1 LCIKITPISANKLA
15 GVLVAL
21 IEFTHVYKSYDKN
34 YILRDLS
41 FNIYKGE
48 FVFITGPSGAGKT
61 TTMKMVIAMEKP
73 THGQINVFNEDIS
86 AIQPKQIP
94 FLRRKIGFVFQ
105 DFKLLLNRTVFQNV
119 ALGLEISGVSGSII
133 TKNVT
138 EILKAVELYQTKDE
152 YPLCLSGGE
161 QQRVAIARALV
172 QNPSVLIA
180 DEPTGNLDFETAS
193 IIIDILKSF
202 NNKGTTMIIATHDK
216 TLIELGRARVID
228 ITKN

>member
-1 LCIKITPISANKLA
+1 M
-15 GVLVAL
+15 
-21 IEFTHVYKSYDKN
+21 HVYKSYDKN

-86 AIQPKQIP
+86 AIHPKQIP

-105 DFKLLLNRTVFQNV
+105 DFKLLTNRTVFQNV

-133 TKNVT
+133 AKNVT
-138 EILKAVELYQTKDE
+138 EILKAVELYQKKDE
-152 YPLCLSGGE
+152 YPLSLSGGE

>member
-1 LCIKITPISANKLA
+1 M
-15 GVLVAL
+15 
-21 IEFTHVYKSYDKN
+21 HVYKSYDKN

-48 FVFITGPSGAGKT
+48 FVFVTGPSGAGKT

-73 THGQINVFNEDIS
+73 THGQINVFNEDIA

-138 EILKAVELYQTKDE
+138 EILKAVELYQKKDE
-152 YPLCLSGGE
+152 YPLSLSGGE

-216 TLIELGRARVID
+216 TLIKLGRARVID

>member
-1 LCIKITPISANKLA
+1 M
-15 GVLVAL
+15 
-21 IEFTHVYKSYDKN
+21 IEFAHVYKSYDKN

-105 DFKLLLNRTVFQNV
+105 DFKLLINRTVFQNV

-138 EILKAVELYQTKDE
+138 EILKAVELYQKKDE
-152 YPLCLSGGE
+152 YPLSLSGGE

>member
-1 LCIKITPISANKLA
+1 M
-15 GVLVAL
+15 

-105 DFKLLLNRTVFQNV
+105 DFKLLINRTVFQNV

-152 YPLCLSGGE
+152 YPLSLSGGE

>member
-1 LCIKITPISANKLA
+1 M
-15 GVLVAL
+15 
-21 IEFTHVYKSYDKN
+21 HVYKSYDKN

-86 AIQPKQIP
+86 AIHPKQIP

-105 DFKLLLNRTVFQNV
+105 DFKLLTNRTVFQNV

-133 TKNVT
+133 AKNVT
-138 EILKAVELYQTKDE
+138 EILKAVELYQKKDE
-152 YPLCLSGGE
+152 YPLSLSGGE

-202 NNKGTTMIIATHDK
+202 NNKGTTMIIATQ
-216 TLIELGRARVID
+216 L
-228 ITKN
+228 

>member
-1 LCIKITPISANKLA
+1 M
-15 GVLVAL
+15 
-21 IEFTHVYKSYDKN
+21 HVYKSYDKN

-48 FVFITGPSGAGKT
+48 FVFVTGPSGAGKT

-105 DFKLLLNRTVFQNV
+105 DFKLLLSRTVFQNV

-133 TKNVT
+133 NKNVT
-138 EILKAVELYQTKDE
+138 EILKAVELYQKKDE
-152 YPLCLSGGE
+152 YPLSLSGGE

-172 QNPSVLIA
+172 QNPAVLIA

>member
-1 LCIKITPISANKLA
+1 
-15 GVLVAL
+15 
-21 IEFTHVYKSYDKN
+21 
-34 YILRDLS
+34 RDLS

-48 FVFITGPSGAGKT
+48 FVFVTGPSGAGKT

-138 EILKAVELYQTKDE
+138 EILKAVELYQKKDE
-152 YPLCLSGGE
+152 YPLSLSGGE

-193 IIIDILKSF
+193 IIIDILKLF

>member
-1 LCIKITPISANKLA
+1 M
-15 GVLVAL
+15 
-21 IEFTHVYKSYDKN
+21 IEFMHVYKSYDKN

-86 AIQPKQIP
+86 AIHPKQIP

-105 DFKLLLNRTVFQNV
+105 DFKLLINRTVFQNV

-133 TKNVT
+133 AKNVT
-138 EILKAVELYQTKDE
+138 EILKAVELYQKKDE
-152 YPLCLSGGE
+152 YPLSLSGGE